1 MLLFRLISL
10 FVLAMMASNSVAQ
23 EVISIYPGK
32 APGSESWTWSERL
45 LEVPNDSII
54 MDVSNPTLTA
64 YLPKRPNGTAVIVAP
79 GGAFTVLAIRS
90 EGTEVAKYLSE
101 RGVAVFVLK
110 YRLRHW
116 DPARPE
122 TNPMRLIMSGNFKKL
137 DSLNSPVVKLAL
149 EDALSAVKYVR
160 SNASRYKVDPNKI
173 GFMGFSAGA
182 TLTLCLAYNSSEDSQ
197 PNFIAPIYAYEPAI
211 IGSTIPNYTLPIF
224 IAAASND
231 ELGMAPHSV
240 SIYTKWLSAKQPVE
254 LHIFEKGGHGFGMRK
269 QNLPTDKWIES
280 FTVWLQ
286 MHKFLE

>member
-1 MLLFRLISL
+1 MLLFRLISCSAL
-10 FVLAMMASNSVAQ
+10 SIMAFSSIAQ

-45 LEVPNDSII
+45 LEVPNDSIL
-54 MDVSNPTLTA
+54 MNVSNPTLTA
-64 YLPKRPNGTAVIVAP
+64 YLPKQPNGTAVIVAP
-79 GGAFTVLAIRS
+79 GGAFTVLAVRS

-101 RGVAVFVLK
+101 KGITVFVLK
-110 YRLRHW
+110 YRLRYW

-122 TNPMRLIMSGNFKKL
+122 TNPMQLIMSRNFKKL
-137 DSLNSPVVKLAL
+137 DSLNAPVVKLAL
-149 EDALSAVKYVR
+149 EDALSAMKYVR

-182 TLTLCLAYNSSEDSQ
+182 TLTLSLAYNSSADSQ
-197 PNFIAPIYAYEPAI
+197 PNFVAPIYPYEPAI
-211 IGSTIPNYTLPIF
+211 IGSAIPKSALPIF

-240 SIYTKWLSAKQPVE
+240 SIYTKWLSAKQPAE

-280 FTVWLQ
+280 FTAWLQ

>member
-10 FVLAMMASNSVAQ
+10 TAFALMAFSSAAQ

-64 YLPKRPNGTAVIVAP
+64 YLPKRPNGTAIIVAP

-101 RGVAVFVLK
+101 RGVTVFVLK

-122 TNPMRLIMSGNFKKL
+122 TNPMRLIMSRNFKKL

-149 EDALSAVKYVR
+149 EDALSAMKYVR
-160 SNASRYKVDPNKI
+160 NNASRYNVDSNKI

-182 TLTLCLAYNSSEDSQ
+182 TLTLCLAYNSSADTQ

-211 IGSTIPNYTLPIF
+211 IGSTIPKYTLPIF

-231 ELGMAPHSV
+231 ELGMAPYSV

-280 FTVWLQ
+280 FTAWLQ